1 MRFVNLAILPCERQE
16 AKIYP
21 APLSFWIWG
30 AFFIAI
36 FILLILTIYIVL
48 DRRIPIGTFQISAFK
63 YFVYRYLGCKTVI
76 LVTKMSLIVV

>member
-30 AFFIAI
+30 AFFILCLV
-36 FILLILTIYIVL
+36 ILIQEIDLANLFSDHNYLIL
-48 DRRIPIGTFQISAFK
+48 DRRDDGYIG
-63 YFVYRYLGCKTVI
+63 G
-76 LVTKMSLIVV
+76 